1 MDVTLAV
8 LADYAN
14 VSRDGKLNILG
25 VFQEVNATELPAVV
39 AQMYLVIAY
48 EASAAEFETE
58 KQIRIALLETDGSEV
73 MSMEG
78 PMWVERP
85 SRHGSRAYLNQIL
98 TLQGL
103 ALPRSG
109 DYAFHIL
116 VNGEE
121 KRAVLLRVN
130 EVPSEKEGGNDD

>member
-14 VSRDGKLNILG
+14 VSQDGKLNILG

-39 AQMYLVIAY
+39 AQMYLVIAF
-48 EASAAEFETE
+48 EAGAAEFETE

-85 SRHGSRAYLNQIL
+85 GRHGSRAYLNQIV

-103 ALPRSG
+103 TLPRSG

-130 EVPSEKEGGNDD
+130 EVPSEKRRRK